1 MKWAFYLEVHESL
14 IVLDCVVCEMHFDN
28 TSFSKGSKKRKSL
41 VEDAIPFKICNVLTE
56 QNVQK
61 VILSSYCLS
70 KIYYFISSISR
81 KKLLFML
88 KIIKIIV
95 DLLKE
100 VKEVI
105 MRKHSETIDVKRN
118 VEEEVE
124 KNKGG

>member
-1 MKWAFYLEVHESL
+1 
-14 IVLDCVVCEMHFDN
+14 
-28 TSFSKGSKKRKSL
+28 
-41 VEDAIPFKICNVLTE
+41 
-56 QNVQK
+56 
-61 VILSSYCLS
+61 
-70 KIYYFISSISR
+70 
-81 KKLLFML
+81 ML
-88 KIIKIIV
+88 KIMKIIV